1 MKKIPDKIIKWVMVP
16 LLVLGLLSGC
26 SKTEKQGESSTDSND
41 SNSGGTVYSTT
52 ESDITV
58 ELSTDK
64 DEYKTGEEI
73 KYTIKVTNGR
83 DGYTVSRIY
92 AVSSNDEKLAQAE
105 APSFGGALKYGES
118 STYEGTL
125 LDASKVEKPAQVQ
138 KEKISGSVETATLRP
153 YVYVNYG
160 GEQVTIRYVVD
171 VVMFQNRMEFS
182 KDEMKTVKTVSCHDP
197 SIVVG
202 EDKEGK
208 KCYYIFG
215 SHRAWAKSYDLE
227 NWESFTNNLST
238 NYREILKEPAA
249 WSAHGSTGYQVDGYM
264 WAPDVIYNKDMG
276 KWCMYLSVDGDKWYS
291 SIVLL
296 TADSL
301 EGDWEYQGIVVYSG
315 FYSAQ
320 YYNETDVAKVTGET
334 ELADRYKKAWGDYYP
349 NNIDACVF
357 YDDDG
362 NLWMSY
368 GSWSGGI
375 FMLEL
380 DEKTGFRDYNV
391 SYEESIHSD
400 PYFGKK
406 IAGGKYV
413 TGEASYIQKI
423 GDYYWLFMSYGEL
436 MANGGYNVRV
446 YRSKTP
452 DGEYLDENG
461 RNPFYDTYI
470 LNTNDRAGIRL
481 FGGYKW
487 RSFSQGQVA
496 QGHNSAFVDDD
507 GRAYIVFH
515 TRTTSGNEGHYVKV
529 HQLFLN
535 KEGWLVAAPYQTSG
549 EKLNEEGYK
558 ADEIAGKYDILLHE
572 LNIDYRNLE
581 AKKPNTVTLN
591 EDGTITGSYTGSWS
605 IESGTP
611 YIVLNIDGVN
621 YSGVVFKMCIENTT
635 VETMVFTAL
644 GDTNQLTI
652 WGSKS
657 IEE

>member
-1 MKKIPDKIIKWVMVP
+1 MRRGSGRRLRWLALP
-16 LLVLGLLSGC
+16 LMAAVLFTGC
-26 SKTEKQGESSTDSND
+26 AGNKENQSDSDTQGAVKGAVCTKTEN
-41 SNSGGTVYSTT
+41 N
-52 ESDITV
+52 ITV

-64 DEYKTGEEI
+64 EEYKAGEDI
-73 KYTIKVTNGR
+73 KYTLTVTNDR
-83 DGYTVSRIY
+83 DGYTVSRVY
-92 AVSSNDEKLAQAE
+92 AASSNDEKLAQAE
-105 APSFGGALKYGES
+105 APSFGGAIKYGES
-118 STYEGTL
+118 SIYEGIL
-125 LDASKVEKPAQVQ
+125 SEASKVENPAEVV
-138 KEKISGSVETATLRP
+138 KEKITGSVETVTLRP
-153 YVYVNYG
+153 YVYVKYG
-160 GEQVTIRYVVD
+160 GEEITVRYIVD
-171 VVMFQNRMEFS
+171 VVMFQNHVEFS
-182 KDEMKTVKTVSCHDP
+182 NDEVKMIKTVSCHDP
-197 SIVVG
+197 AIIVG

-238 NYREILKEPAA
+238 DYREILKEPAA
-249 WSAHGSTGYQVDGYM
+249 WSAHGSANYQVDGYM
-264 WAPDVIYNKDMG
+264 WAPDVIYNEKLG

-296 TADSL
+296 TADNL

-315 FYSAQ
+315 FYNGE
-320 YYNETDVAKVTGET
+320 YYGETDVAEVTGET
-334 ELADRYKKAWGDYYP
+334 ELADRYKRTWGDYYP

-375 FMLEL
+375 FMLKL
-380 DEKTGFRDYNV
+380 DEATGFRDYSVTYDDN
-391 SYEESIHSD
+391 IHSD

-413 TGEASYIQKI
+413 SGEASYIQKI

-436 MANGGYNVRV
+436 TAQGGYNVRV
-446 YRSKTP
+446 YRSETP
-452 DGEYLDENG
+452 DGDYVDENG
-461 RNPFYDTYI
+461 RDPFYDTYI
-470 LNTNDRAGIRL
+470 LNTNDSAGIRL

-535 KEGWLVAAPYQTSG
+535 KDGWLVAAPYQTAG
-549 EKLNEEGYK
+549 EKLDENGLA
-558 ADEIAGKYDILLHE
+558 ADEIVGKYDVIIHK
-572 LNIDYRNLE
+572 LNIDYRNYGLNTPE
-581 AKKPNTVTLN
+581 TITLNADGTVTGAYTGTWSCD
-591 EDGTITGSYTGSWS
+591 DGTAYIDIT
-605 IESGTP
+605 
-611 YIVLNIDGVN
+611 LDGET
-621 YSGVVFKMCIENTT
+621 YSGVILKMDIENTT
-635 VETMVFTAL
+635 VETTVFTAL
-644 GDTNQLTI
+644 GTTNQLTL
-652 WGSKS
+652 WGSKAVD
-657 IEE
+657 

>member
-1 MKKIPDKIIKWVMVP
+1 MKKIPTKIVKRLLVP

-26 SKTEKQGESSTDSND
+26 SKTGKPVESSTDANG
-41 SNSGGTVYSTT
+41 GGTLYSTT

-64 DEYKTGEEI
+64 DEYEIGEEI

-105 APSFGGALKYGES
+105 APSFGGALKFGES

-138 KEKISGSVETATLRP
+138 KEKISGSVETVTLRP

-160 GEQVTIRYVVD
+160 GEQVTVRYIVD
-171 VVMFQNRMEFS
+171 VVMFQNHIEFS
-182 KDEMKTVKTVSCHDP
+182 GDEVRMVKTVSCHDP

-320 YYNETDVAKVTGET
+320 YYYETDVAKVTGET
-334 ELADRYKKAWGDYYP
+334 ELAD
-349 NNIDACVF
+349 
-357 YDDDG
+357 
-362 NLWMSY
+362 
-368 GSWSGGI
+368 
-375 FMLEL
+375 
-380 DEKTGFRDYNV
+380 
-391 SYEESIHSD
+391 
-400 PYFGKK
+400 
-406 IAGGKYV
+406 
-413 TGEASYIQKI
+413 
-423 GDYYWLFMSYGEL
+423 
-436 MANGGYNVRV
+436 
-446 YRSKTP
+446 
-452 DGEYLDENG
+452 
-461 RNPFYDTYI
+461 
-470 LNTNDRAGIRL
+470 
-481 FGGYKW
+481 
-487 RSFSQGQVA
+487 
-496 QGHNSAFVDDD
+496 
-507 GRAYIVFH
+507 
-515 TRTTSGNEGHYVKV
+515 
-529 HQLFLN
+529 
-535 KEGWLVAAPYQTSG
+535 
-549 EKLNEEGYK
+549 
-558 ADEIAGKYDILLHE
+558 
-572 LNIDYRNLE
+572 
-581 AKKPNTVTLN
+581 
-591 EDGTITGSYTGSWS
+591 
-605 IESGTP
+605 
-611 YIVLNIDGVN
+611 
-621 YSGVVFKMCIENTT
+621 
-635 VETMVFTAL
+635 
-644 GDTNQLTI
+644 
-652 WGSKS
+652 
-657 IEE
+657 